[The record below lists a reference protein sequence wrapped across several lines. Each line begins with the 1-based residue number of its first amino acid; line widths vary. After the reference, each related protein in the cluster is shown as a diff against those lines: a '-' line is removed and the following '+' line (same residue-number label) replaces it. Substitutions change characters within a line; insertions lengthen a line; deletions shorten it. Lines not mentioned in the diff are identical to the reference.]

1 MSNRIPDKKTIN
13 RHATLATFIL
23 AIVMF
28 ILSMAGNSSG
38 GDTERIAK
46 STRTRVESRLEA
58 LEDYVGKAL
67 DPQGD
72 EHLCLSTLPEDM
84 VIYKYVNDSLRL
96 WSNQFSVL
104 NDDVSNKMVF
114 QRLTNLRN
122 RIVSPLTEVSDE
134 YSYMNLG
141 PKWYIVKATEG
152 DNGEKIIAGLEIL
165 DTFTDDIRGND
176 NGVNPYLKVSD
187 RYVILPLNYSGGS
200 AVEIF
205 GKPLFKILGNSSS
218 AAPFLDDSMLKWLG
232 IILFA
237 LSTMLFLAGHR
248 TVRTY
253 LSVVAILT
261 FLTVLS
267 FIWGMKTNGH
277 SDIFSPTTYADGQL
291 FFSLGALIILNAYV
305 TILGLCT
312 YLSKDALA
320 GKIREDKNIR
330 KKSLAIYGGSIL
342 VALVFTVVYTHTTLK
357 SLLLNSNIS
366 LELYRWNINVLHT
379 AVVYASYV
387 GLMCTILLYLRM
399 ECTVL
404 RGLWGIR
411 IDLFSKKNLALFAL
425 CCSVYFSVTVGVLGF
440 GREQERVFVWAS
452 RMAVERDLG
461 LEIRIKTIEED
472 IASDQIIA
480 SLTQLSNAEG
490 IILNRI
496 SDNYLSR
503 IRQNYNMNLV
513 MLRGDN
519 PDLMRRYNEILRDG
533 TPIADGSR
541 FMFISDGI
549 GHSRYVGVFTYY
561 FKEGGLT
568 NMLLEIE
575 PNTHYG
581 ESGYYNILG
590 RSSAPG
596 DINIPPYYSYAKYS
610 DGRLTSYKG
619 NYPFPTVVEQFGETM
634 PEGADISVS
643 RQNGYT
649 HFVHKVGE
657 NETIIISRPKRSGMV
672 YFTSFSYIFLAIL
685 AIVMIFSSTG
695 KNTAFKSNY
704 FKTRI
709 NIILFTAS
717 TLILV
722 SLTVVSVFFVYK
734 RNEANMHN
742 LMSSRITTIQALIE
756 THAKGVQKPADLLVP
771 AFRSALENI
780 SGTTK
785 SDITLYTPEGKVF
798 YSSTPEM
805 FDKMIL
811 GNRMDE
817 EAYHNIRHL
826 NQRFFIG
833 REKMNGTQYWALYAP
848 IMNTDRDIVAIASS
862 PYGEGDYDFRREAF
876 FHAALLVNIFL
887 LLLIMSLIFSTRSV
901 NEMFEPLVEMG
912 KKMSVTDIHKLKPI
926 SYQRVDEISSLVEAY
941 NRMVQELNDSTAR
954 LAQAE
959 RDKAWSQMARQVA
972 HEIKNPLTPIKLE
985 IQRLIRLKENGNPK
999 WEEKFDK
1006 VAAVVLEHI
1015 DILTETA
1022 NEFSTF
1028 AKLYSED
1035 PVRVDLDK
1043 TLRDQILIFDNKENI
1058 RIGYIGMEN
1067 AFVMA
1072 PRPQLIRVF
1081 VNLIANAVQA
1091 VEIHQKELAE
1101 NGEEFIGQVVIALR
1115 NSTVDGYYDVVVDD
1129 NGPGVSEEN
1138 QSKLF
1143 TPNFTTKSGGT
1154 GLGLAICRNIIEKC
1168 EGVIAYSK
1176 SFGLGGASFTV
1187 RLPKMTE

>member
-1 MSNRIPDKKTIN
+1 MSSRIPDKKTLN
-13 RHATLATFIL
+13 RHLTMATFVL

-28 ILSMAGNSSG
+28 ILSMAGNSSA
-38 GDTERIAK
+38 GDTDRIAK
-46 STRTRVESRLEA
+46 TTKARVESRIKILEHYVSEA
-58 LEDYVGKAL
+58 LNPDA
-67 DPQGD
+67 D
-72 EHLCLSTLPEDM
+72 EHICLSDLPDDM
-84 VIYKYVNDSLRL
+84 VIYKYVNDSLKL

-104 NDDVSNKMVF
+104 NDDISNKMVF

-122 RIVSPLTEVSDE
+122 RIVSPLTEVTEE

-141 PKWYIVKATEG
+141 PKWYIVKATLG
-152 DNGEKIIAGLEIL
+152 NTGEKIIAGLEIL

-176 NGVNPYLKVSD
+176 NGVNPNLKVSD

-200 AVEIF
+200 AVNIF
-205 GKPLFKILGNSSS
+205 DKPLFKILGNSSS
-218 AAPFLDDSMLKWLG
+218 AAPFLDDSLMKWLG
-232 IILFA
+232 LILFA
-237 LSTMLFLAGHR
+237 LSTILFLSGHR
-248 TVRTY
+248 TVKTY
-253 LSVVAILT
+253 LSVITILT
-261 FLTVLS
+261 FLMVLS

-312 YLSKDALA
+312 YLAKDALA
-320 GKIREDKNIR
+320 GKIREDENTR
-330 KKSLAIYGGSIL
+330 TKSLLIYGTSIL
-342 VALVFTVVYTHTTLK
+342 TGLVFTAAYTHLTLK

-366 LELYRWNINVLHT
+366 LELYRWNSNIPHT
-379 AVVYASYV
+379 ALVYVSYI
-387 GLMCTILLYLRM
+387 GLLCSILLYLRM
-399 ECTVL
+399 ACTLL

-425 CCSVYFSVTVGVLGF
+425 CCSVYFSITVGVLGF
-440 GREQERVFVWAS
+440 GREQERVLVWAN

-480 SLTQLSNAEG
+480 SLSQLSNAEG

-513 MLRGDN
+513 LLRGDN
-519 PDLMRRYNEILRDG
+519 QNLLRRYNEILRNG
-533 TPIADGSR
+533 TPISDGSR

-549 GHSRYVGVFTYY
+549 GHSRYVGVFAYY

-568 NMLLEIE
+568 SMLLEIE
-575 PNTHYG
+575 PNTRYG
-581 ESGYYNILG
+581 ESGYNNILG

-596 DINIPPYYSYAKYS
+596 DINIPQLYSYAKYS

-619 NYPFPTVVEQFGETM
+619 NYPFPTVAEQFGETV
-634 PEGADISVS
+634 PENVDINVF
-643 RQNGYT
+643 RQNGFT
-649 HFVHKVGE
+649 HFIHKVGE
-657 NETIIISRPKRSGMV
+657 SETIIISRPKRSGIV
-672 YFTSFSYIFLAIL
+672 YFTSFSYLFLAIL
-685 AIVMIFSSTG
+685 AVVMLFSSTG
-695 KNTAFKSNY
+695 KNKAFKSNY

-742 LMSSRITTIQALIE
+742 LMSSKITTIQALIE
-756 THAKGVQKPADLLVP
+756 THAKSVQKPSELLVP
-771 AFRSALENI
+771 AFRAALENI

-798 YSSTPEM
+798 YSSTPEV

-811 GNRMDE
+811 GNRMDQA
-817 EAYHNIRHL
+817 AYHNIRHL

-833 REKMNGTQYWALYAP
+833 RESVNNFQYWALYAP
-848 IMNTDRDIVAIASS
+848 ILNMNRDIVAIVSS

-876 FHAALLVNIFL
+876 FHAALLINIFL
-887 LLLIMSLIFSTRSV
+887 LLLIISLIFSTRSV
-901 NEMFEPLVEMG
+901 NEMFEPLLEMG
-912 KKMSVTDIHKLKPI
+912 KKMSVSDIHRLKPI

-985 IQRLIRLKENGNPK
+985 IQSLIRLKEKGNPK

-1006 VAAVVLEHI
+1006 VSAVVLEHI

-1035 PVRVDLDK
+1035 PVKVDLDK

-1058 RIGYIGMEN
+1058 SIGYIGMEN

-1091 VEIHQKELAE
+1091 VEIHQKEMAE
-1101 NGEEFIGQVVIALR
+1101 NGVEVAGKVVIALR

-1129 NGPGVSEEN
+1129 NGPGVTEEN

-1168 EGVIAYSK
+1168 EGVITYSK

-1187 RLPKMTE
+1187 RLPKMTD